1 VKPTNARSADS
12 NGEINR
18 ELTTLKRIL
27 NLARQNGKLM
37 HVPHVPMLKERNVR
51 TGFFEREQIECILS
65 HLPPAIRPAVQFAH
79 ITGWRIPSEV
89 LKLQWRH
96 VDLEARVVR
105 LDPHTTK
112 NDEGRTFPF
121 TDALERLLEAQKA
134 EHERLKVEDVIC
146 PWVFNRSNR
155 KAKGKRI
162 TTFIKAFR
170 AACTKAGCP
179 GRIPH
184 DLRRTAVR
192 NLVRAG
198 VPERVAMQM
207 TGHKTRSVFER
218 YNIVSDGDL
227 RDAAARLDLAR
238 DHKSESHSPCRQPL
252 SRSCTSDFLRKFGGA
267 ARI

>member
-1 VKPTNARSADS
+1 
-12 NGEINR
+12 
-18 ELTTLKRIL
+18 
-27 NLARQNGKLM
+27 
-37 HVPHVPMLKERNVR
+37 MLKERNVR
-51 TGFFEREQIECILS
+51 TGFFEREQFGRILA
-65 HLPPAIRPAVQFAH
+65 HMPAAIRPAVQFGY

-96 VDLEARVVR
+96 VDFESRVVR

-121 TDALERLLEAQKA
+121 TDGLEQLLEAQKA
-134 EHERLKVEDVIC
+134 EHDRLKAKDVIC

-155 KAKGKRI
+155 KVKGRRI
-162 TTFIKAFR
+162 TTFLKTFR
-170 AACTKAGCP
+170 TACTKAGCP

-218 YNIVSDGDL
+218 YNIVSECDL
-227 RDAAARLDLAR
+227 LEAAKKLNAIQPASLPPAFDMAQAR
-238 DHKSESHSPCRQPL
+238 EGGSH
-252 SRSCTSDFLRKFGGA
+252 TSDRDGHNPGTVEPDLGSHLRVSL
-267 ARI
+267 